1 MTMTGDWLELS
12 ALGAVA
18 LLLVLFILSLGDK

>member
-12 ALGAVA
+12 ALAAVA